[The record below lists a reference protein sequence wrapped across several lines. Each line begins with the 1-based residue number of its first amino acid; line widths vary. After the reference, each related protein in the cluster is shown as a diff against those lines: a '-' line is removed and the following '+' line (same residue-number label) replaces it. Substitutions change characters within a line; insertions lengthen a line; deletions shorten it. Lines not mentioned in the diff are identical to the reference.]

1 MARAKMT
8 PRKST
13 GPKGVPRH
21 QLAPRNDGASS
32 SSTRPDPQAE
42 ILRVSMELAQSTRD
56 RALDVIQIGELQG
69 QLRRLTTAHRN
80 CERMLVRT
88 VEGRNEAWQRE
99 NVARARTHEL
109 EFYVED
115 LEEHN
120 TYLHEEVHRL
130 SNLLNPNHEPEADV
144 MDPSVILA
152 DDDESEEEEE
162 EDPKE
167 LVMIDESDNE
177 GGNISRMDTEPEV

>member
-1 MARAKMT
+1 MAHTKMT

-13 GPKGVPRH
+13 GPKGVPCH

-32 SSTRPDPQAE
+32 SSSRPDPKAE
-42 ILRVSMELAQSTRD
+42 IQRLLAELAQATRD
-56 RALDVIQIGELQG
+56 RTLDAIQVGELQD
-69 QLRRLTTAHRN
+69 QLRCLTTAHRN

-88 VEGRNEAWQRE
+88 VEGRNEAWHRE

-130 SNLLNPNHEPEADV
+130 TNLLDPNHEPQADA
-144 MDPSVILA
+144 MDPGVILA
-152 DDDESEEEEE
+152 DDSESEEEEE
-162 EDPKE
+162 DPEE

-177 GGNISRMDTEPEV
+177 GGNISRMDIEPKV